1 MATVYTVL
9 RLVYHL
15 PRNLLIGGI
24 RLYQM
29 TLSPWLGGECRFA
42 PTCSQYAVQ
51 ALRQYG
57 AVKGFILLSW
67 RILRC
72 NPYGSYG
79 YDPPRWFGEPKPE
92 NDIELPDVCCASP
105 PTRSPADTPPSS

>member
-1 MATVYTVL
+1 MTAMDAIL
-9 RLVYHL
+9 RQVYHL
-15 PRNLLIGGI
+15 PRNLLIGVI

-42 PTCSQYAVQ
+42 PTCSHYAVQ

-57 AVKGFILLSW
+57 AIKGFILLSW

-79 YDPPRWFGEPKPE
+79 YDPPRWFGEPQPE
-92 NDIELPDVCCASP
+92 NDIELPDVCQA
-105 PTRSPADTPPSS
+105 TRPSSSTADTPSSP